1 MDVEAVVARRLMD
14 ATGIPAFLEV
24 PPDTPDEFLTVEQ
37 TGGGG
42 MFLEPFQL
50 DVDCFAQTRKR
61 AKAMSKDVST
71 AVYDLD
77 EEPNIFHPTVEN
89 TYRMPDPDTGTP
101 RYVVQIQVWVC
112 E

>member
-14 ATGIPAFLEV
+14 ATGVPAFLEV
-24 PPDTPDEFLTVEQ
+24 PPDAPDEFLTVEL

-42 MFLEPFQL
+42 TFLEPCRL
-50 DVDCFAQTRKR
+50 DVDCWAQTRKR
-61 AKAMSKDVST
+61 AKAMSKDVS
-71 AVYDLD
+71 AAAIDLD

-89 TYRMPDPDTGTP
+89 TYRMPDPDTGMP
-101 RYVVQIQVWVC
+101 RYVVQFQVWVC